1 MHQFTVDDLA
11 RLAVDVGHVVGMS
24 RQIVNRELVRYWIDV
39 PVKKNGEVVS
49 ERKEVSFVVGN
60 LK

>member
-1 MHQFTVDDLA
+1 MKLPDDITYI
-11 RLAVDVGHVVGMS
+11 DGKS